1 MNELTYYTEIAEDL
15 QKNNPTAYEE
25 LDEEIHIIIHKLKFI
40 PLESRPNVQVISN
53 DQSIQQDYLQELLK
67 VAGAQPIASAVPLED
82 VEILI
87 FIDETNNYLSTL
99 PVELQTLYA
108 ESKAVKNNQI
118 YIIQKSAFA
127 KDKAAYIQ
135 DIEVLAEI
143 VQSKYFVFGHE
154 GEEWIKFD
162 IRY

>member
-1 MNELTYYTEIAEDL
+1 MNELTYYTEIAEEL

-40 PLESRPNVQVISN
+40 PQESRPIVQVIRN
-53 DQSIQQDYLQELLK
+53 EGIQQDYLNELLK
-67 VAGAQPIASAVPLED
+67 VAGAQNSGSTVPLQD

-87 FIDETNNYLSTL
+87 FIDESYSYLSTL
-99 PVELQTLYA
+99 PVELSSVYA
-108 ESKAVKNNQI
+108 DSKAVKNNHI
-118 YIIQKSAFA
+118 YVIQKPDFA
-127 KDKAAYIQ
+127 KDKSAYIQ

-143 VQSKYFVFGHE
+143 IQSKYFVFGHE

-162 IRY
+162 FSL

>member
-1 MNELTYYTEIAEDL
+1 MNELTYYTEIAEEL

-40 PLESRPNVQVISN
+40 PQESRPIVQVIRN
-53 DQSIQQDYLQELLK
+53 EGIQQDYLNELLK
-67 VAGAQPIASAVPLED
+67 VAGAQHSGSTVPLQD

-87 FIDETNNYLSTL
+87 FIDESYNYLSTL
-99 PVELQTLYA
+99 PVELSSVYA
-108 ESKAVKNNQI
+108 DSKAVKNNQI
-118 YIIQKSAFA
+118 YVIQKEDFA
-127 KDKAAYIQ
+127 KNKSAYIQ

-143 VQSKYFVFGHE
+143 IQSKYFVFGHE

-162 IRY
+162 FSL